1 MGSQALTPSNQ
12 LVCFFLTLPGLLSL
26 AYPLTG

>member
-1 MGSQALTPSNQ
+1 MGRQALTLSNQ

-26 AYPLTG
+26 TYPLAG